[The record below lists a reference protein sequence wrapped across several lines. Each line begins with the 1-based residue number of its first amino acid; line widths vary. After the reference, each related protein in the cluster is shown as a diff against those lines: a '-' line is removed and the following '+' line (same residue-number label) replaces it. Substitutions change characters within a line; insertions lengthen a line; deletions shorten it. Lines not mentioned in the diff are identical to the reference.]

1 MKTANKSLI
10 SHISSAARAAWA
22 WAWAADLPRSKNTES
37 DHLNDHLSDHLVTSE
52 GRSSSGDV
60 GTGFCVLW
68 YAVRMDASLQDTM
81 TTPAPARVWVS
92 NGGVAA
98 RPHYRRAE

>member
-10 SHISSAARAAWA
+10 SHISSAARAAWAWA

-52 GRSSSGDV
+52 GRSSSDDM
-60 GTGFCVLW
+60 GTGFCG
-68 YAVRMDASLQDTM
+68 MQNGCF
-81 TTPAPARVWVS
+81 TTGHNDHPCP
-92 NGGVAA
+92 GPGMG
-98 RPHYRRAE
+98 E

>member
-37 DHLNDHLSDHLVTSE
+37 DHLSDHLVTSE